1 MRMPTNPV
9 CGYCGKAHV
18 KLSRCSRRLDGFESY
33 RFDEFLWRLKT
44 IAGRL
49 GMQRLSLWA
58 RAWWRWRTNY
68 EPFGRRR
75 SRGGPPDGPFVGEG
89 EDEGDFF

>member
-1 MRMPTNPV
+1 MKGTKKPKKHPHTTRI
-9 CGYCGKAHV
+9 
-18 KLSRCSRRLDGFESY
+18 ES

-75 SRGGPPDGPFVGEG
+75 SRGGPPDGPFAGEG